1 MAITFPKL
9 TLGGILLIFFGISFL
24 AQSQSQSAS
33 RYYYAIENLDTG
45 AVVRRGTATSAGI
58 PPFSLILAPETNYRE
73 WLYAVESGLIG
84 TVDFRSPTAGQNLQ
98 IPPVPLGLPGLPD
111 SDNDGLSDDAEF
123 AIGTNPNN
131 PDTDGDGI
139 KDGPAVKLG
148 IDAGA
153 SRTGIVGSTDTPGTA
168 VDVCAVNNIV
178 VVADSANG
186 VAIFNVFNRMPPLII
201 AQVDTPGDAR
211 AVASAGNYVV
221 VADGAAGVTILD
233 ISNPPDVPILFQGG
247 INGTAQAVAVSGDLA
262 FIGTVEGD
270 LIMMELSSLTP
281 LQSLNLGG
289 RVEDLAIEG
298 DTLYAYANDR
308 LQIIP
313 IGQGALAVGGSI
325 SSPAPNGVNTA
336 NGRGRIFVGGGNAYL
351 VHTRGYN
358 VFSVTNSAAPVLLLQ
373 NTTAQFGWKQVA
385 LNGSGLLLA
394 TVSPNQAF
402 DGAHNLWRLALTNSA
417 VAATFETEFVT
428 PGVAR
433 SLAIYNGMAYVADN
447 TSGLEVIRYKE
458 TDFLGQRPGGV
469 LSVNVTNGTNGIV
482 VEGTRVFFRAAVTDD
497 VQVRNVE
504 FYVDGVRAATDGNY
518 PFEFGWRAPAGEV
531 GRTFKFTAIASDT
544 GGNQTNLNTLQLR
557 ITPDT
562 HPPTVTVN
570 SPTLNQIYFVGD
582 DIIVRVGAFDNVGI
596 GSLVFMLDGLV
607 VPAKRVSLTD
617 WLLLAPLTPGAHQVT
632 VKAVD
637 NSGAETVSAPFNIN
651 ARQQAISREISTFNW
666 YTLPA
671 GKEAISREV
680 STFNWFT
687 LPEGKEAISREVST
701 FNWFSQ
707 PEGKEAISRELSTF
721 NWFTLPAGKEAIS
734 REISVQRQ

>member
-1 MAITFPKL
+1 MAIAFPKL
-9 TLGGILLIFFGISFL
+9 TTGGILLIFLGISFL
-24 AQSQSQSAS
+24 AQAQPQSAS

-45 AVVRRGTATSAGI
+45 AVIRRGTATSAGI

-186 VAIFNVFNRMPPLII
+186 LAIFNVFNRMPPLII

-298 DTLYAYANDR
+298 DTLYAYANAK
-308 LQIIP
+308 LQVLP
-313 IGQGALAVGGSI
+313 ITQDALVVAGSVN
-325 SSPAPNGVNTA
+325 SPAPDGLF
-336 NGRGRIFVGGGNAYL
+336 GRGRMFVGGGVAYL
-351 VHTRGYN
+351 VNQRGYN
-358 VFSVTNSAAPVLLLQ
+358 AFSVTNPAAPALLLQ
-373 NTTAQFGWKQVA
+373 NVTPAFGWGQVS
-385 LNGSGLLLA
+385 LNGSGLMVA
-394 TVSPNQAF
+394 TLGPTSNPNS
-402 DGAHNLWRLALTNSA
+402 AHNLAIYSITNPAIAALAQ
-417 VAATFETEFVT
+417 TEFPT
-428 PGVAR
+428 PGVAQ
-433 SLAIYNGMAYVADN
+433 SVALYNGIAYVADAA
-447 TSGLEVIRYKE
+447 SGLQVIRYKE

-469 LSVNVTNGTNGIV
+469 LSMSVTNGTNGIV
-482 VEGTRVFFRAAVTDD
+482 VEGSRVFFRAAVTDD

-562 HPPTVTVN
+562 QPPTVTVN
-570 SPTLNQIYFVGD
+570 SPTLNQVYFVGD

-596 GSLVFMLDGLV
+596 GSLVFMLDGVV

-617 WLLLAPLTPGAHQVT
+617 WLLLAPLTPGNHQVT

-637 NSGAETVSAPFNIN
+637 NSGAETVSTPFAIN
-651 ARQQAISREISTFNW
+651 ARQQAVSREVSIFNW

-671 GKEAISREV
+671 GKEAISREI
-680 STFNWFT
+680 STFNWFA
-687 LPEGKEAISREVST
+687 LPDGKEAISREVSTYNWFSQPDGKEAISREVST
-701 FNWFSQ
+701 FNWFS
-707 PEGKEAISRELSTF
+707 P
-721 NWFTLPAGKEAIS
+721 PAGKEAIS